1 MTVSSVPR
9 IQINGAIDTSQ
20 TVLSNINAIA
30 TNSQSWVT
38 WDTTIAKWRIIA
50 NAPAATNTAYTFDD
64 TTIIGGISVTGTPL
78 EKMYNAAEIT
88 FNNDEL
94 RDDID
99 SLGIRLPEDQR
110 YPNESENA
118 VNLNYTLINNP
129 IHAQLLGSIELL
141 QSRLDKIITFTTDFS
156 SSGLTAGEVIRVN
169 APIYGYSNKLFR
181 VTTIEESDEDD
192 GGILFRITA
201 IEYNSSV
208 YSSTLQRDQ
217 RTKATDI
224 IPFELNNCVQ
234 QSINEDLQ
242 ERVGAG
248 NCWCFLFSANLGVLD
263 ITADTN
269 NLYTK
274 TNQEFFEIPVYEII
288 TPGEPPVL
296 SGYATNDFDVN
307 DPQYRYDTGYVYTA
321 PKAGWYRFYGTI
333 YYSLNVS
340 GADLMPQK
348 NRYKS
353 ALEIILNG
361 TRYNGLAELEGKVY
375 IESGNGTTNSYYNTV
390 KHENEILVQLDPGET
405 VEFVVRA
412 KTDYGPSR
420 PEVNDSFLVAWS
432 AGIIAYYSQ
441 DLMINMDAFN

>member
-20 TVLSNINAIA
+20 TVMANINNIA

-50 NAPAATNTAYTFDD
+50 NAPAPTNTAYNFDNS
-64 TTIIGGISVTGTPL
+64 TIIGGISVTGTPL

-94 RDDID
+94 RDDTD
-99 SLGIRLPEDQR
+99 SIGIRLPENQR

-129 IHAQLLGSIELL
+129 VHAQILGSIELL

-181 VTTIEESDEDD
+181 VTSIEESDEDN

-201 IEYNSSV
+201 VEYDSSV
-208 YSSTLQRDQ
+208 YSGSFTRDA

-242 ERVGAG
+242 ERVGA
-248 NCWCFLFSANLGVLD
+248 NVEKDCWCILVDFYDLGTLN

-269 NLYTK
+269 GLYTQS
-274 TNQEFFEIPVYEII
+274 NQDFFRAEIYADLDGV
-288 TPGEPPVL
+288 PVL
-296 SGYATNDFDVN
+296 QGYSLTDFDPN
-307 DPQYRYDTGYVYTA
+307 NAQYRYDTGIVFTA
-321 PKAGWYRFYGTI
+321 PKTGSYTFYNI
-333 YYSLNVS
+333 INVAENRGGPTLGPERS
-340 GADLMPQK
+340 
-348 NRYKS
+348 RYK
-353 ALEIILNG
+353 AAMHIIKSGVRSSPDNGVSFTEYQFSSSKFDVPFNLFLN
-361 TRYNGLAELEGKVY
+361 EG
-375 IESGNGTTNSYYNTV
+375 ESF
-390 KHENEILVQLDPGET
+390 
-405 VEFVVRA
+405 EFVVRV
-412 KTDYGPSR
+412 KTDYGPSH
-420 PEVNDSFLVAWS
+420 PEVDDSYEVAWTAYTQVFYSPSEELNWNLFS
-432 AGIIAYYSQ
+432 AAP
-441 DLMINMDAFN
+441 